1 MCAQHLT
8 CKFLFDNILVGQSF
22 ITFFK
27 YEIVTLLEL
36 VLYTITSV
44 LNPTRRLTRL
54 KTRVKGF
61 DQVIQVNHNFFIN
74 QNDVVLFKK
83 NKLSTGY
90 NRVFDQ
96 VLPDQPGY

>member
-44 LNPTRRLTRL
+44 FKPDPTIDSTQDPGQ
-54 KTRVKGF
+54 GF
-61 DQVIQVNHNFFIN
+61 
-74 QNDVVLFKK
+74 
-83 NKLSTGY
+83 
-90 NRVFDQ
+90 
-96 VLPDQPGY
+96 